1 MSRGQDVREFYRTQD
16 GDFVG
21 VLSQPA
27 RGSQRCYAITAH
39 MEEDA
44 FPIFIPAVVP
54 YRRLRRQAQ
63 RVAAHDVP
71 EIIRIGIEHGWAQWR
86 PLWEQ

>member
-1 MSRGQDVREFYRTQD
+1 MRWRDAREFYRTRD

-21 VLSQPA
+21 VLSPPA
-27 RGSQRCYAITAH
+27 RGSQRCYVITAV

-44 FPIFIPAVVP
+44 FPIFIPAVMP
-54 YRRLRRQAQ
+54 YRRLRKQAQ
-63 RVAAHDVP
+63 RVDARDVP
-71 EIIRIGIEHGWAQWR
+71 EIIRIGIEHGWAQWH